1 MGKLFVCTTKE
12 THLCNAA
19 QWAKNGKIVQLIMC
33 VQMVAR
39 IPQRLKSKFF
49 YTPQA
54 SSKLISS
61 KKVDTNY

>member
-33 VQMVAR
+33 VQVVA
-39 IPQRLKSKFF
+39 QRLKSKFF